1 MEQSIDGVL
10 SIQTRDR
17 SMVGT
22 DKTTELCQP
31 HIPLSL
37 HLRFS
42 VSFRINRSFW
52 SHLHFFGI
60 KHAFNTSFM
69 RLLIKQFEYVFAVQ
83 RVAEKPSCLTE
94 AIFYLQIN

>member
-10 SIQTRDR
+10 GIQTRDR

-69 RLLIKQFEYVFAVQ
+69 RLLIKQFEYVLQFKELLKSRAVLPRQ
-83 RVAEKPSCLTE
+83 FS
-94 AIFYLQIN
+94 IFK